1 MTDKK
6 TLPID
11 DYTKCTGCG
20 GLFEHDKTVYHG
32 DDLFCEHCS
41 EGITEEVKQEGIKHL
56 DEFLETHGLKKLFMF
71 FAEAKWSD
79 LSIQELMDLKDV
91 ELPDTTTYII
101 MAKPDYEQKLIGWIE
116 RRNYVTSSDLKA
128 LLEGITHE
136 VNAVQI
142 NKEVKNEN

>member
-6 TLPID
+6 TLTID

-32 DDLFCEHCS
+32 DELFCEHCS

-56 DEFLETHGLKKLFMF
+56 DEFLKTHGLERMFMF

-79 LSIQELMDLKDV
+79 LTLEELLELKGDDALDH
-91 ELPDTTTYII
+91 EKYIVI
-101 MAKPDYEQKLIGWIE
+101 KKQDYEQKLIGWIE

-128 LLEGITHE
+128 LLEGIIQE
-136 VNAVQI
+136 VSSVKI
-142 NKEVKNEN
+142 KKEGKNEA